1 MIKPIHAK
9 TPEEYIALIDEPRKA
24 QLQEL
29 FELIRETAPTLT
41 PYIQSG
47 MIGFGKYHYKYAS
60 GREGDWFMIGLASQK
75 NYISLYVCATVDNK
89 YLAEEYKNKLPQAS
103 IGKSCIRFKKNED
116 IDLEV
121 LKELIGKARD
131 HYIQNYT

>member
-1 MIKPIHAK
+1 MLKPQNAQ
-9 TPEEYIALIDEPRKA
+9 TPEEYIAQIDEPRKTQIQA
-24 QLQEL
+24 LYT
-29 FELIRETAPTLT
+29 LIRKTAPTLE
-41 PYIQSG
+41 PFMQSG

-75 NYISLYVCATVDNK
+75 NYISVYVCVTIDNK
-89 YLAEEYKNKLPQAS
+89 HLAEEYKARLPKTD
-103 IGKSCIRFKKNED
+103 IGKSCIRLKKNED

-131 HYIQNYT
+131 HYIHNYT